1 MKKNESKM
9 EEIKNL
15 RVGEE
20 GKVNLNNKEAK
31 NIVNDKKSLER
42 ENRNLRKENLDYKM
56 NLKFMKNAPT
66 FIINA
71 KIQSIKIEL
80 KRYNKI
86 IGEIDEVQEKVRG
99 FLRNIQKER
108 DNLVLHTACDEIPIT
123 NNC

>member
-1 MKKNESKM
+1 M

-15 RVGEE
+15 RVGEA

-42 ENRNLRKENLDYKM
+42 ENRNLRKENRDYKM

-71 KIQSIKIEL
+71 KIQSIKTEL

-108 DNLVLHTACDEIPIT
+108 DNLVLHTAGDEIPIT